1 VTADSDVASGPVSLN
16 VLARP
21 APRKAHVAE
30 RARDN
35 EGGASILHVNGKLA
49 SKHNDKR
56 PAKDES
62 YSKQKGKSTGS
73 KPGPTPAPSD
83 HLDLH
88 AIVPCEFAA
97 YGCTYQVGGSYDC
110 SCIER
115 DGVRDCI
122 MLLMFCPGPA
132 V

>member
-1 VTADSDVASGPVSLN
+1 VTADSDVTSGPVSLN

-35 EGGASILHVNGKLA
+35 EGGAPILHVNGKLT
-49 SKHNDKR
+49 SSHNDK
-56 PAKDES
+56 ES
-62 YSKQKGKSTGS
+62 HSKQKGKSKGS

-83 HLDLH
+83 HLNLH

-97 YGCTYQVGGSYDC
+97 YGCTYQVGCSYDC
-110 SCIER
+110 SCIEW
-115 DGVRDCI
+115 DGVRD
-122 MLLMFCPGPA
+122 A
-132 V
+132 TA